1 MMGIWNVLPHLPAV
15 PEHRRS
21 IVDCMVALRALH
33 DAVGHA
39 SGDPVADGMVALRAL
54 HDAVR
59 RASGDPVADCMIALR
74 VLHDAV
80 RHASGTYSCLTSAS
94 FRLLWPL

>member
-1 MMGIWNVLPHLPAV
+1 
-15 PEHRRS
+15 
-21 IVDCMVALRALH
+21 MVALRALH

-59 RASGDPVADCMIALR
+59 RVSDEPVADCMVAR
-74 VLHDAV
+74 RALHDAV
-80 RHASGTYSCLTSAS
+80 GHASGTSSCVTSTS
-94 FRLLWPL
+94 FRLLRPL